1 MSRNS
6 NSTNVKE
13 FEQYN
18 CKKTLSIGVE
28 SLVKSANPC
37 KMKFCNR
44 VFDTYCPCIS
54 SVLVAIVN
62 NMKQGCQTKIQK
74 SCKPVVSEHQ
84 KILLLAQKRLPTINT
99 RFQVVRRICNATD
112 FKPTQKNIKNTKNM
126 NSCCH
131 EITTQRHQFSI
142 M

>member
-37 KMKFCNR
+37 KMKFCNK
-44 VFDTYCPCIS
+44 VFDAYCQCIS

-84 KILLLAQKRLPTINT
+84 KIFLLAPKKAPHNKYEIPGSK
-99 RFQVVRRICNATD
+99 ATD

-131 EITTQRHQFSI
+131 EITTQRYQFSI